1 MPMAMEH
8 FLPGFALPAGM
19 PMHAPYLNMPV
30 GPYQYPHN
38 AFPAPVS
45 IFTFYW
51 RELKVWNMAWY
62 SISRK
67 SFWTDKV
74 FIH

>member
-45 IFTFYW
+45 IFKFYW
-51 RELKVWNMAWY
+51 KEL
-62 SISRK
+62 
-67 SFWTDKV
+67 
-74 FIH
+74 